1 MFTIT
6 LTNNSITQIQTNNY
20 RGKKKKPLIDMVVYK
35 EFRIPN

>member
-20 RGKKKKPLIDMVVYK
+20 RGKKPLIDMVVYK